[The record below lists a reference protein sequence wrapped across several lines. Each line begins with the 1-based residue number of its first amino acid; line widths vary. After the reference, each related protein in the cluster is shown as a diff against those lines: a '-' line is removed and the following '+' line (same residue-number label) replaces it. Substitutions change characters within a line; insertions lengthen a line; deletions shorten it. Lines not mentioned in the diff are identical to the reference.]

1 MNLHLLRKFYQGKCS
16 SEERAIVMRW
26 LEEEGQDESFMLQ
39 LAEYWDAYQETPE
52 DHNAPSILKN
62 IQDRIQREEQDQPLF
77 AESVPTSLKKKVFST
92 WLKVAA
98 MLIIGFGISWISY
111 QLVSE
116 EAPSTPIL
124 STIQKEVVRG
134 QKLKVT
140 LEDGTQVFLNSESSL
155 TYPQNFSTD
164 KREVTLVGEAFF
176 EVARD
181 TSRPFTINA
190 QDIEVSVLGTSFNI
204 NAYEG
209 DSAIS
214 VAVAT
219 GKVKVN
225 QTSQHT
231 YFLEPGKELL
241 YLPNSDHFEVNDF
254 DMMERLSWKDGI
266 LYFKDASIQEVKKT
280 LERWYGVEITI
291 HGDPQDSWQYSGVF
305 ERQSLENVLE
315 GMSYVQR
322 FDYKIEKKQVTITL

>member
-1 MNLHLLRKFYQGKCS
+1 MDLHLLRKFYQGKCS

-26 LEEEGQDESFMLQ
+26 LEEEGEDENFMQQ
-39 LAEYWDAYQETPE
+39 LADYWDTYQETPD
-52 DHNAPSILKN
+52 DHNAPSILIN
-62 IQDRIQREEQDQPLF
+62 IQDKIQADEQDQPLLT
-77 AESVPTSLKKKVFST
+77 ESGSVSSKRRVLST

-98 MLIIGFGISWISY
+98 VLILGIGISWGSY
-111 QLVSE
+111 QLTRE
-116 EAPSTPIL
+116 ETPSAPII
-124 STIQKEVVRG
+124 STIEKEVARG

-140 LEDGTQVFLNSESSL
+140 LDDGTQVFLNSESTL
-155 TYPQNFSTD
+155 TYPQKFSAN
-164 KREVTLVGEAFF
+164 KREVTLIGEAFF

-190 QDIEVSVLGTSFNI
+190 QDIQVSVLGTSFNI

-209 DSAIS
+209 DSTIS
-214 VAVAT
+214 VAVAS

-231 YFLEPGKELL
+231 YFLEPGKELT
-241 YLPNSDHFEVNDF
+241 YQPNLDHFEVNEF
-254 DMMERLSWKDGI
+254 DRMERLAWKDGI

-280 LERWYGVEITI
+280 LERWYGVEMSIQ
-291 HGDPQDSWQYSGVF
+291 GDDQLNWQYSGVF

-322 FDYKIEKKQVTITL
+322 FDYEINNKQVTITL